1 MSPQKEVRIEA
12 SIRAGWAAL
21 HANLG
26 LMLGLGVAYA
36 MAVAVAQVENP
47 VAQVLATVVEWVL
60 MGVILLAGIYIMWRD
75 GAKVP
80 GVADM
85 PLEAGRMLRFLGVT
99 IATTLITI
107 LGLLLLVVPGV
118 VFALKY
124 GFASAFVLDEDL
136 GVGEALK
143 RSAELTDGVKWRL
156 FVQGLAFGGVILL
169 GLLALLVG
177 VVPALM
183 TVLLAWSWTYVDL
196 RKQEGKGLKKALSG
210 R

>member
-1 MSPQKEVRIEA
+1 MNAPKEVKIAE
-12 SIRAGWAAL
+12 SLRAGWAAL

-36 MAVAVAQVENP
+36 LAMAVAQADAPLVKIP
-47 VAQVLATVVEWVL
+47 ATVVQWVL

-107 LGLLLLVVPGV
+107 LGLLLLIVPGV

-124 GFASAFVLDEDL
+124 GFASAFVLDEGLD
-136 GVGEALK
+136 VGDALK
-143 RSAELTDGVKWRL
+143 RSAELTEGVKWRL

-177 VVPALM
+177 VIPALM

-196 RKQEGKGLKKALSG
+196 RKQEENAPKNALSG